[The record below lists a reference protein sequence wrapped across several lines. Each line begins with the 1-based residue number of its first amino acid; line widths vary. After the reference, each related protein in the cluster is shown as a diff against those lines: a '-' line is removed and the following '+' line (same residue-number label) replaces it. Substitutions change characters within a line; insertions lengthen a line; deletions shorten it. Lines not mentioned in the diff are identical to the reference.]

1 MESAVVIGLVRPVRD
16 PRKSTPCWG
25 GGGGGGLVREKGTR
39 RICLPRGKRGVG
51 DMLYIVVG
59 IGKEKKRI
67 LISSDRTTHICLAFL
82 S

>member
-1 MESAVVIGLVRPVRD
+1 ML
-16 PRKSTPCWG
+16 G

-59 IGKEKKRI
+59 IGKGKKKNFNI
-67 LISSDRTTHICLAFL
+67 LRPYHTHMSGISELKLKMTTGGKVKV
-82 S
+82 